1 MCDYLQVRATI
12 YRSAWINVETPKEL
26 FLIYDLSNTFHLRP
40 QEKKISYHNVDNAWI
55 HLFKIQAIKEAF

>member
-12 YRSAWINVETPKEL
+12 YRSAWINVETPKE
-26 FLIYDLSNTFHLRP
+26 LSNTFHLRP

-55 HLFKIQAIKEAF
+55 HLFKI